1 MAAEKL
7 GAYILDHDEKSFLIK
22 DSQLQKIEYSS
33 GKVMVA
39 GEEKNDLLD
48 RDYNNYIDF
57 KLSFDELN
65 FKNEDA
71 AVEKLEAVAAD
82 ISKIKRD
89 NHIKKDT
96 WHKQFRITDKF
107 DSLSD
112 AEKNKA
118 VENLVEDNYKDSDRE
133 IPKVRSYERTQDGWG
148 KEIVKVKLERNYNK
162 NLNLDDSI
170 ISIHT
175 KSRDEIQ
182 KKEHY
187 KVKPH
192 IHLTINRNN
201 NWGRKYAY
209 LKQELSQV
217 IRKNNLTSSHNV
229 DIKRD
234 RGSKEYKEYRVLKDR
249 LSSFSWVVS
258 KHEEGKYILKQ
269 LKQYERNEKSVK
281 LNNVEQKLNRYIELG
296 GSYDFAR
303 KLQTNL
309 KEKLNFEIDIK
320 EPQGYKEASKTID
333 QGNYKQIINEVRSQA
348 LNGERISERYKEF
361 AKEVLN
367 KDEVNIKELAAA
379 RGIQAAVKN
388 RGYHL
393 DKNFNKV
400 IDRQKINR
408 LCDKEINVID
418 RIEKKERY
426 NKVREKVKAK
436 EYLNQ
441 DKLRK
446 DLKDAG
452 VEDCKKTFGAS
463 EVAVVFQGKEEY
475 IRDNLKNDKFLAASE
490 VKEEIEAMD
499 IEITDSWK
507 EKIADKIYKEQAP
520 VAEKQQELK
529 EIDKKLKNLEKQRAA
544 TRANLNRLQSTC
556 KRIGFELKNLT
567 NDHSRDELLDEINES
582 SDKIKAGISILLAI
596 YRHQAAASKF
606 KKVKNIAKKESK
618 SKVSDWN
625 KYFDKQLKNIE
636 IIEKAAAENNLNINK
651 VKKLEEGYKITLKE
665 DEIKFR
671 IEDTEQA
678 FNAYRVKKA
687 YYKKINEAD
696 KQIKQYDKEFILDS
710 NIDTMKKEIKKL
722 EKQKGD
728 VKTGGILA
736 KITGKAKKAK
746 AKRKAIEKKIAAKKS
761 KLEQLDKRF
770 NKLKKLKK
778 KRLEYFKYVEAGR
791 TKLKELKEK
800 TKESKVK
807 KINKKK
813 EKDHNLSR

>member
-1 MAAEKL
+1 
-7 GAYILDHDEKSFLIK
+7 
-22 DSQLQKIEYSS
+22 
-33 GKVMVA
+33 
-39 GEEKNDLLD
+39 
-48 RDYNNYIDF
+48 
-57 KLSFDELN
+57 
-65 FKNEDA
+65 
-71 AVEKLEAVAAD
+71 
-82 ISKIKRD
+82 
-89 NHIKKDT
+89 
-96 WHKQFRITDKF
+96 
-107 DSLSD
+107 
-112 AEKNKA
+112 
-118 VENLVEDNYKDSDRE
+118 
-133 IPKVRSYERTQDGWG
+133 
-148 KEIVKVKLERNYNK
+148 
-162 NLNLDDSI
+162 
-170 ISIHT
+170 
-175 KSRDEIQ
+175 
-182 KKEHY
+182 
-187 KVKPH
+187 
-192 IHLTINRNN
+192 
-201 NWGRKYAY
+201 
-209 LKQELSQV
+209 
-217 IRKNNLTSSHNV
+217 
-229 DIKRD
+229 
-234 RGSKEYKEYRVLKDR
+234 
-249 LSSFSWVVS
+249 VVS

-269 LKQYERNEKSVK
+269 LKQYERNDKSVK
-281 LNNVEQKLNRYIELG
+281 LNNVEEKLNRYIELG

-320 EPQGYKEASKTID
+320 EPQGYKEASKNID
-333 QGNYKQIINEVRSQA
+333 QGNYKQIIYEVRSRA

-367 KDEVNIKELAAA
+367 KDAVDIKELAAA
-379 RGIQAAVKN
+379 RGIQVAVKN
-388 RGYHL
+388 RGYQL
-393 DKNFNKV
+393 DRNFNKI
-400 IDRQKINR
+400 IDRQTINR
-408 LCDKEINVID
+408 FCDREIKTIE
-418 RIEKKERY
+418 RLEKKEKL
-426 NKVREKVKAK
+426 NQLKEKVKAR

-452 VEDCKKTFGAS
+452 IEDCKKTFGAS

-520 VAEKQQELK
+520 VAEKQKELK

-567 NDHSRDELLDEINES
+567 NDHSKDELLDEINES

-728 VKTGGILA
+728 VKTGGILG

-746 AKRKAIEKKIAAKKS
+746 AKRKAIEKKIAAKNS